1 MGPTAD
7 YLGPHLRTLAGP
19 FLFVGSGISRRYID
33 LPDWE
38 GLLTHFAGFTARPF
52 NYYRGRA
59 KGDLPLAATM
69 LAEDFYEVWWQ
80 LDKFENS
87 RELHGHEVD
96 EPASAL
102 KIEVA
107 RFVDDKVAGMS
118 VPRGL
123 RHEFE
128 LFKAVT
134 AEGIITTNYDS
145 LLEHIFPDYTTFVGQ
160 EELLFADT
168 QGIAEVY
175 MIHGSSARPNSLVL
189 TQNDYANFN
198 DRNAYLAAKLM
209 TVFVEHPVIFLGY
222 SMNDANVRAILES
235 LTTAMGGA
243 NAEKLRDRLL
253 FVNWQP
259 NEAPEVR
266 TRTVSLTA
274 GDIEARE
281 LVVPDFVELFE
292 VLGERERALP
302 ARVLRHLKSQVY
314 QLVQS
319 NDPGGHLTYHVA
331 DIDDD
336 ENLIPDVVFGVGA
349 KMTYRGMVGLTRW
362 DVVDDLIGQPNL
374 DLDCAEMVKEV
385 LPKFAITTHIP
396 CFKYLSGMGALTKS
410 GDVRKDANV
419 PERMR
424 TRAATL
430 KANLGKPRTGT
441 SETIDDIVA
450 ENGVEWVIYHAFDLP
465 SLTNDIEGLRDLIE
479 SERPRRVGKFMSQY
493 AKLAVAYDWMRYGTS
508 QQT

>member
-1 MGPTAD
+1 MGPLAD

-19 FLFVGSGISRRYID
+19 FLFVGSGISRRYVG

-38 GLLTHFAGFTARPF
+38 GLLAHFADYTERPF

-69 LAEDFYEVWWQ
+69 LADDFYEVWWQ
-80 LDKFENS
+80 REEFERS
-87 RELHGHEVD
+87 RQLHGDEVD

-102 KIEVA
+102 KIEIA
-107 RFVDDKVAGMS
+107 RFVDEKVSTMS
-118 VPRGL
+118 VARGL
-123 RHEFE
+123 KREFE

-134 AEGIITTNYDS
+134 AEGIITTNYDA
-145 LLEHIFPDYTTFVGQ
+145 LLENVFPSYTTFVGQ

-189 TQNDYANFN
+189 TQSDYANFN

-209 TVFVEHPVIFLGY
+209 TVFVEHPVVFLGY

-243 NAEKLRDRLL
+243 NSEKLRDRLL

-259 NEAPEVR
+259 KATSEVR

-331 DIDDD
+331 DIDSD
-336 ENLIPDVVFGVGA
+336 EELVPDVVFGVGA

-362 DVVDDLIGQPNL
+362 DIVDDLIEEPDL
-374 DLDCAEMVKEV
+374 DLDCAEMVNEV
-385 LPKFAITTHIP
+385 LVKFASTTHIP
-396 CFKYLSGMGALTKS
+396 CFKYLRGISALTKS
-410 GDVRKDANV
+410 ADVRKDANIPDRV
-419 PERMR
+419 HA
-424 TRAATL
+424 RATAVKL
-430 KANLGKPRTGT
+430 KLGKPTNVGT
-441 SETIDDIVA
+441 KTIDDIVA
-450 ENGVEWVIYHAFDLP
+450 SEGVDWILYHAFDLP
-465 SLTNDIEGLRDLIE
+465 TLTDDVEGLRDLIE
-479 SERPRRVGKFMSQY
+479 SERHRRVGKFMSQY
-493 AKLAVAYDWMRYGTS
+493 AKLAVAYDWMLYGIE
-508 QQT
+508 QAK

>member
-1 MGPTAD
+1 MGTIAD
-7 YLGPHLRTLAGP
+7 YLGPHLRSLAGP
-19 FLFVGSGISRRYID
+19 FLFVGSGVSRRYVG

-38 GLLTHFAGFTARPF
+38 GLLSHFADYTDRPF

-59 KGDLPLAATM
+59 KGDLPLAATL
-69 LAEDFYEVWWQ
+69 LADDFYETWWER
-80 LDKFENS
+80 DEFSDS
-87 RELHGHEVD
+87 RALHGGEVD

-107 RFVDDKVAGMS
+107 RFVDDKVAAMS
-118 VPRGL
+118 VGRGL
-123 RHEFE
+123 RREFE
-128 LFKAVT
+128 LFQAVT

-145 LLEHIFPDYTTFVGQ
+145 LLEKVFPGYTTFVGQ

-189 TQNDYANFN
+189 TQHDYENFN

-209 TVFVEHPVIFLGY
+209 TVFVEHPVLFLGY

-253 FVNWQP
+253 FVNWQR
-259 NEAPEVR
+259 NAKPEVR

-331 DIDDD
+331 DIDGEEDQ
-336 ENLIPDVVFGVGA
+336 IPDVVFGVGA
-349 KMTYRGMVGLTRW
+349 KMTYRGMIGLNRW
-362 DVVDDLIGQPNL
+362 DIVDDLIGQPEL
-374 DLDCAEMVKEV
+374 DLNCAEMVNNV
-385 LPKFAITTHIP
+385 IPKFASTTHIP
-396 CFKYLSGMGALTKS
+396 CFKYLRGMNAVTKT
-410 GDVRKDANV
+410 GEVKKDANV
-419 PERMR
+419 PERVR
-424 TRAATL
+424 ARAAAV
-430 KANLGKPRTGT
+430 KARLGKPAAAG
-441 SETIDDIVA
+441 SATIDDLVA
-450 ENGVEWVIYHAFDLP
+450 ENGVEWVFYHAFELAA
-465 SLTNDIEGLRDLIE
+465 LTQDVEGLRDLIE
-479 SERPRRVGKFMSQY
+479 SERVRREGKLMSQY
-493 AKLAVAYDWMRYGTS
+493 AKIAVVYDWMRYGLVRS
-508 QQT
+508 V

>member
-1 MGPTAD
+1 MGPIAD
-7 YLGPHLRTLAGP
+7 YLGPHLRSLAGP
-19 FLFVGSGISRRYID
+19 FLFVGSGISRRYVG

-38 GLLTHFAGFTARPF
+38 GLLSHFADFTDRPF

-69 LAEDFYEVWWQ
+69 LSDDFYEVWWK
-80 LDKFENS
+80 LDEFAAS
-87 RELHGHEVD
+87 RELNGDDVD

-102 KIEVA
+102 KIEIA
-107 RFVDDKVAGMS
+107 RYVDDEVASMS
-118 VPRGL
+118 VPRSL
-123 RHEFE
+123 RREFD

-134 AEGIITTNYDS
+134 AEGIITTNYDA
-145 LLEHIFPDYTTFVGQ
+145 LLQQVFPDYTTFVGQ

-168 QGIAEVY
+168 HGIAEVY

-189 TQNDYANFN
+189 TQSDYTNFN

-209 TVFVEHPVIFLGY
+209 TVFVEHPVLFLGY
-222 SMNDANVRAILES
+222 SMNDGNVRAILES

-259 NEAPEVR
+259 KAPPEVR

-281 LVVPDFVELFE
+281 LVVPDFLELFE

-331 DIDDD
+331 DIDGD
-336 ENLIPDVVFGVGA
+336 EDLVPDVVFGVGA

-362 DVVDDLIGQPNL
+362 DIVDDLIGQPDL
-374 DLDCAEMVKEV
+374 DLDCVEMVKEV
-385 LPKFAITTHIP
+385 IPKFAITTHVP
-396 CFKYLSGMGALTKS
+396 CFKYLRGMGALTKA
-410 GDVRKDANV
+410 GDVRKDAIV
-419 PERMR
+419 PERVR
-424 TRAATL
+424 TRAAAV
-430 KANLGKPRTGT
+430 KDNLGKLSTAA
-441 SETIDDIVA
+441 SETIDDLVNG
-450 ENGVEWVIYHAFDLP
+450 EGVEWVIYHAFTLP
-465 SLTNDIEGLRDLIE
+465 TRTDDTEGLRDLIE

-493 AKLAVAYDWMRYGTS
+493 AKLAVAYDWMRYGPAPGT
-508 QQT
+508 